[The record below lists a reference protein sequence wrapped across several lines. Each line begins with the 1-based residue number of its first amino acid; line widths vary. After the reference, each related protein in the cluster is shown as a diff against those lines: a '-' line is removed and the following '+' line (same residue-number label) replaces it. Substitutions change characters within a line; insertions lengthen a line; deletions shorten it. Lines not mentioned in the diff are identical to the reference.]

1 VKRLALLLVI
11 VLLAPV
17 AAPVSA
23 QNVIED
29 ELAEIAAEI
38 EALEEAMKNAQ
49 GDVSYYQNLI
59 GATTGRMIDIR
70 GQLAAAEAA
79 LADLNLAITETQ
91 AAISFTELEISQKEA
106 ELALT
111 SANIADTH
119 DMVVTQAVEL
129 FKRGGGQIKTAF
141 DYASVQEA
149 ALALKY
155 GSSVL
160 EDTNRA
166 LDVLEELRNQEEQ
179 QVELIEEQKATLN
192 DQLGRLATAQ
202 NQAETQRTLVE
213 ENKKKVEAELVNQ
226 QAALQLIKNDIRA
239 FELDVDGLEAEQE
252 GLIKLLEEQQSQGG
266 IAPGEL
272 FRPLNPFRIVSSYGP
287 RLHPI
292 LGYTRTHAG
301 IDLDGDSGQEI
312 AAAATGRIIFAGV
325 RGGYGNTVIIDHG
338 GGMAT
343 LYAHQSRIAVSYG
356 QDVRVGTVIGY
367 VGSTG
372 LSTGPHL
379 HLEVRINGAHTDPA
393 PYFQ

>member
-1 VKRLALLLVI
+1 VRRLALLLVFF
-11 VLLAPV
+11 LLAALAV
-17 AAPVSA
+17 PVSA

-38 EALEEAMKNAQ
+38 EALEEAMKDAQ

-59 GATTGRMIDIR
+59 SSTSGRMNDIR

-111 SANIADTH
+111 SANIAETH

-129 FKRGGGQIKTAF
+129 FKRGGGQIQTAF

-149 ALALKY
+149 ALAVKY
-155 GSSVL
+155 GSSVI

-166 LDVLEELRNQEEQ
+166 LGVLEELRNQEEQ
-179 QVELIEEQKATLN
+179 QVELIEDQKATLN

-213 ENKKKVEAELVNQ
+213 ENKKQVEAELVNL

-239 FELDVDGLEAEQE
+239 YELEVDGLEAEQE
-252 GLIKLLEEQQSQGG
+252 SLIELLEEQQSLGG

-272 FRPLNPFRIVSSYGP
+272 FRPLNPFRVVSSYGP

-292 LGYTRTHAG
+292 LGYRRTHAG
-301 IDLDGDSGQEI
+301 IDLDGDTGQEI
-312 AAAATGRIIFAGV
+312 AAAASGRVIFAGA

-343 LYAHQSRIAVSYG
+343 LYAHQSRIAVSYD
-356 QDVRVGTVIGY
+356 QEIRVGTVIGY

-379 HLEVRINGAHTDPA
+379 HFEVRLNGAHTDPA

>member
-1 VKRLALLLVI
+1 MKRLALLLVFF
-11 VLLAPV
+11 LLAALAV
-17 AAPVSA
+17 PVSA

-59 GATTGRMIDIR
+59 SSTSGRMNDIR
-70 GQLAAAEAA
+70 GQLSAAEAA

-111 SANIADTH
+111 SAEIAETH

-129 FKRGGGQIKTAF
+129 FKRGGGQIQTAF

-149 ALALKY
+149 ALAVKY
-155 GSSVL
+155 GSSVI

-166 LDVLEELRNQEEQ
+166 LGVLEELRNQEEQ
-179 QVELIEEQKATLN
+179 QVELIEDQKATLN

-202 NQAETQRTLVE
+202 DQAETQRTLVE
-213 ENKKKVEAELVNQ
+213 ENKKQVEAELVNL

-239 FELDVDGLEAEQE
+239 YELEVDGLEAEQE
-252 GLIKLLEEQQSQGG
+252 SLIELLEEQQSLGG

-272 FRPLNPFRIVSSYGP
+272 FRPLNPFRVVSSYGP

-292 LGYTRTHAG
+292 LGYRRTHAG
-301 IDLDGDSGQEI
+301 IDLDGDTGQEI
-312 AAAATGRIIFAGV
+312 AAAASGRVIFAGV

-343 LYAHQSRIAVSYG
+343 LYAHQSRIAVTYD
-356 QDVRVGTVIGY
+356 QEIRVGTVIGY

-379 HLEVRINGAHTDPA
+379 HFEVRLNGAHTDPA